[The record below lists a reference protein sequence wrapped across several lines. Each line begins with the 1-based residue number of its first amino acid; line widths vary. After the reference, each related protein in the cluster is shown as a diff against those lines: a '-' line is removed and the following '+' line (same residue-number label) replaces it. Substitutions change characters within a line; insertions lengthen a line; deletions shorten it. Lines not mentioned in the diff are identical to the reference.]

1 MSLSFNSDSVVGGPI
16 STEVL
21 TQLDKR
27 QQILEKR
34 NGRDTD
40 DVLFLTSNVG
50 WVKLTSSINFP
61 SESENE
67 FRQRQLRS
75 LETVTRRTDSS
86 AAQANVLTGGTLK
99 NGKLTGGI
107 FNGNDTA
114 YSKSGI
120 HGFRPDAGITSFMV
134 DTKSM
139 FGALRVATVEFRVNS
154 IEQLD
159 TLESLFLRPGFSMLL
174 EWGHSI
180 YVDNKGAVQKQPKT
194 YSDYFTPAKN
204 SQEIIENI
212 QTLKEE
218 SSYNYDGMFG
228 IVKNFVWSYSLDGG
242 YDCKVDLISQG
253 ELIDSLSVII
263 SPDNLNN
270 DQETEF
276 DPFRSFP
283 LQVQEESTQDV
294 FNIFNRSTFNTLLEG
309 ELAKSGTPLHEF
321 LNSINFAKGVEVEN
335 TFKNRTYNPEQHRRA
350 AIRYLNLYSRSL
362 YRKFLKKLGS
372 NQNDFRI
379 IYWEY
384 SKVEKEED
392 TLYSHHALI
401 PLQHLLILVNELF
414 LLKSKDTPEKNNGEF
429 ITKFFTG
436 VKDENGKRKNITP
449 FLTFDYHFALD
460 PTKVILPKNRTG
472 STPTRLGYLPENNT
486 QTQDL
491 DKDDTL
497 NIFISTDLILNTLDA
512 TIDSK
517 DTSKQ
522 TVIVFM
528 KSLLSEVNKQLGE
541 INDLDIAYDESQNL
555 HYIVDRKITPDD
567 SNIEVLEVV
576 GLKSQVENLSFS
588 SKLSNNVTSM
598 MAIAAQSQNSDLGI
612 DTLAVQKWNT
622 GLQDRHLI
630 NKFVGTETQ
639 QDKEKRE
646 ERTIPFVKQ
655 EDLFRLLQYL
665 DSVNNINSS
674 ARKNYYLQNNIE
686 SASGLA
692 TTHRAVMVG
701 MLEYFSKQQKTNPAG
716 LIPFELSLTLR
727 GISGIKV
734 GQSFRI
740 QDQLIP
746 KRYRGNVGFIC
757 TGVSHKI
764 ESNRWLTDLKTQM
777 CIIDRYDDPD
787 IADKVINL
795 PAPEEARN
803 SSLVTSNGE
812 PEAGPTGLTFYSI
825 FNRISM
831 KTRLFDGRKNKST
844 GKRSSIGYYNSLR
857 INPDGSTRFHQAWDV
872 LPGTPNGREFSL
884 KGRDIFMPINGRVKW
899 VPNGSTV
906 SKLPAGKIR
915 ITGTGEYV
923 GVRLDL
929 LYLKDPTQDVL
940 DGKELR
946 RFTRIAQADSSAELY
961 GEQNDDSDGENYQ
974 KDHIHITLEYQ
985 REKEGPLQRLDPR
998 KEKWFPKPA
1007 PEVREPELVNLNP
1020 FSNLPGQIR

>member
-16 STEVL
+16 TTEVL

-27 QQILEKR
+27 QQILQKR
-34 NGRDTD
+34 NGRDRD

-50 WVKLTSSINFP
+50 WVKLTSSINFLDETEGKV
-61 SESENE
+61 ES
-67 FRQRQLRS
+67 S
-75 LETVTRRTDSS
+75 DSQ
-86 AAQANVLTGGTLK
+86 ARANVLTGGTLK

-107 FNGNDTA
+107 FNGKDTA
-114 YSKSGI
+114 YSKPGI

-180 YVDNKGAVQKQPKT
+180 YVKNNGDVWKKPKT

-204 SQEIIENI
+204 SQEIIERI

-242 YDCKVDLISQG
+242 YDCKVDLVSQG

-263 SPDNLNN
+263 SPANLNN

-276 DPFRSFP
+276 DTSQPLP
-283 LQVQEESTQDV
+283 LQVPEESEQDV
-294 FNIFNRSTFNTLLEG
+294 FTNFNAIPFNTLLEG
-309 ELAKSGTPLHEF
+309 ELAKSRTPLHEF
-321 LNSINFAKGVEVEN
+321 LNSINFAEGVEVEN
-335 TFKNRTYNPEQHRRA
+335 TFKNRTYTPELHRGV
-350 AIRYLNLYSRSL
+350 AIGYLNLYSRSL
-362 YRKFLKKLGS
+362 YQKFLKKLGS

-401 PLQHLLILVNELF
+401 PLQHLLILVNEVF
-414 LLKSKDTPEKNNGEF
+414 LLKSKDTPEESNGEF

-436 VKDENGKRKNITP
+436 VKDENGRRKNITP

-460 PTKVILPKNRTG
+460 PTKVILPKSRTDK
-472 STPTRLGYLPENNT
+472 TLTRLGYLPENNT
-486 QTQDL
+486 QTQNL
-491 DKDDTL
+491 ATDDIL

-528 KSLLSEVNKQLGE
+528 KSLLREINKQLGE

-555 HYIVDRKITPDD
+555 HHIVDRKITPDD

-598 MAIAAQSQNSDLGI
+598 MAIAAQSQNSDIGI
-612 DTLAVQKWNT
+612 DSLAIQKWNT

-655 EDLFRLLQYL
+655 EDIFRLLKYL

-674 ARKNYYLQNNIE
+674 ERQNYYLQNNIE

-716 LIPFELSLTLR
+716 LIPFELDLTLR

-740 QDQLIP
+740 QDKLIP
-746 KRYRGNVGFIC
+746 ERYQGNVGFIC

-777 CIIDRYDDPD
+777 CIIDKYDEPN
-787 IADKVINL
+787 IAEKVISL
-795 PAPEEARN
+795 PAPAEARN

-825 FNRISM
+825 FNTISM
-831 KTRLFDGRKNKST
+831 KTRLLDGRKVKST
-844 GKRSSIGYYNSLR
+844 GVRSSIGFYDSLR
-857 INPDGSTRFHQAWDV
+857 LNTDGSTRFHQAWDV
-872 LPGTPNGREFSL
+872 VRAFLNGQELPLEN
-884 KGRDIFMPINGRVKW
+884 KDIFMPIDGRVEW

-906 SKLPAGKIR
+906 SKLPAGAIR
-915 ITGTGEYV
+915 ITGTGEYK
-923 GVRLDL
+923 GIRLVL
-929 LYLKDPTQDVL
+929 LYLKNPTQDVL

-946 RFTRIAQADSSAELY
+946 RFTRIAQADSSAKLY
-961 GEQNDDSDGENYQ
+961 GEQSSNPDSDDYQ
-974 KDHIHITLEYQ
+974 KDHIHIKLEYQ
-985 REKEGPLQRLDPR
+985 SVTNGPLKRLDPR
-998 KEKWFPKPA
+998 KEKWSPKPV
-1007 PEVREPELVNLNP
+1007 PEIKEPELVNLDP
-1020 FSNLPGQIR
+1020 FSNLPG